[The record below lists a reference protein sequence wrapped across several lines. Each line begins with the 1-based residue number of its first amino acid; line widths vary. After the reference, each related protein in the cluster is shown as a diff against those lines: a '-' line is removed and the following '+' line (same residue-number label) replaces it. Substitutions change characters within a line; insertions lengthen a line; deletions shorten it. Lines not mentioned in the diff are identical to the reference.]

1 MFRKVGVIL
10 VVLSAAACASPNKE
24 SDKGI
29 SIPCEVQNEYGAI
42 GCGTVPLSLKE
53 DVSQKFK
60 EVCPIDLESNPDR
73 TLACLNENKD
83 NPVEAYRL
91 GNLEFYGHHVEQN
104 IQNGLE
110 LIQFSVG
117 NNYPEA
123 MLWLAKFYEA
133 KKEYNKSLTLIKD
146 AAELGNPLAMYS
158 LGFRYSK
165 GIGVE
170 KDQKLAFKWL
180 NMSKDYVSA
189 SYTEM
194 ATIYLNN
201 GDVDKFIEYNKKARN
216 KKYWFAD
223 VELAALSL
231 GHISGYE
238 NYQDLNEAEKYA
250 QELIDHKVA
259 VGYFIKAQ
267 ILSLRANDK
276 PNVEICILYNKAF
289 DGGYHSA
296 GINLGVEYLNGHNC
310 DADFSK
316 ALSVFNNLYENS
328 IGDVKVLAAVN
339 LGTIYLNGLGVTRD
353 LNKSKE
359 YLQYAAN
366 LGYQPAIDM
375 LNSLN

>member
-1 MFRKVGVIL
+1 MLRKVGVIFI
-10 VVLSAAACASPNKE
+10 VLSAAACASPNKE

-29 SIPCEVQNEYGAI
+29 LIPCEVQNEYGAI
-42 GCGTVPLSLKE
+42 GCGTVPLSLKT
-53 DVSQKFK
+53 DVSQKFTEICPLEL
-60 EVCPIDLESNPDR
+60 EVNVDR
-73 TLACLNENKD
+73 TLACLKENKN

-91 GNLEFYGHHVEQN
+91 GNLEFYGKHVKQN
-104 IQNGLE
+104 TQSGLN
-110 LIQFSVG
+110 LINFSAES
-117 NNYPEA
+117 NYPEA
-123 MLWLAKFYEA
+123 MIWLAKFYDA
-133 KKEYNKSLTLIKD
+133 QKEYHKSSALIND

-170 KDQKLAFKWL
+170 KDQKKAFKWL
-180 NMSKDYVSA
+180 NMSKDYVPA

-201 GDVDKFIEYNKKARN
+201 GNVDKFIEYNKKARN

-223 VELAALSL
+223 VELAALAL

-267 ILSLRANDK
+267 ILSLRANDR
-276 PNVEICILYNKAF
+276 PNIEICMLYKKAL

-296 GINLGVEYLNGHNC
+296 GINLGVEYLNGYNC
-310 DADFSK
+310 DVDFSK
-316 ALSVFNNLYENS
+316 ALSIFDNLYKNTV
-328 IGDVKVLAAVN
+328 GDVKVLAAVN

-366 LGYQPAIDM
+366 VGYPPAIDM

>member
-1 MFRKVGVIL
+1 MLRKVGVIF
-10 VVLSAAACASPNKE
+10 VVLSATACASPSKE

-60 EVCPIDLESNPDR
+60 EVCPIDLETDPDR
-73 TLACLNENKD
+73 TLACLKENKD

-133 KKEYNKSLTLIKD
+133 QKEYNKSLTLIKD

-165 GIGVE
+165 GIGVTANKE
-170 KDQKLAFKWL
+170 LAFKWL
-180 NMSKDYVSA
+180 NMSKDYVPA

-194 ATIYLNN
+194 ATLYFES
-201 GDVDKFIEYNKKARN
+201 GDVEKFIEYNEKARS

-223 VELAALSL
+223 VELAILAL
-231 GHISGYE
+231 GQVSGYE
-238 NYQDLNEAEKYA
+238 NYQDLKKAEKYA
-250 QELIDHKVA
+250 QELITNKVA
-259 VGYFIKAQ
+259 VGYAIKAQ
-267 ILSLRANDK
+267 TLSMMSNNK
-276 PNVEICILYNKAF
+276 PNAEICSLYKKAF

-296 GINLGVEYLNGHNC
+296 GINLGAEYLTGDNC
-310 DADFSK
+310 DVDFSK
-316 ALSVFNNLYENS
+316 ALSIFDNLYKNTD
-328 IGDVKVLAAVN
+328 GDVKVLAAVN

-366 LGYQPAIDM
+366 VGYPPAIDM